1 MGIGNPDDPTEQQ
14 APARSLRR
22 RAASVRPVLSV
33 VLPAHNE
40 ASVIGPT
47 LRRIAGVA
55 GGSFELAGLIEV
67 VVVSDGSDDE
77 TFEEALGELERSLP
91 GTVVELVANAGSHAA
106 IRCGLRYAAGDYVAV
121 MSSDGQ
127 DPPEA
132 LPAMLGELRPQVD
145 IVWGRRRLRS
155 TDRRSARFL
164 AAAYYRVFRLL
175 TGLEYPP
182 AGLDFLVARRRVI
195 EAVLEHSQRNT
206 SLFLLMFNLGFG
218 QAFFDYDRGERAGGS
233 SSWTLR
239 KRARLAIDMLT
250 SFSPMPIRL
259 ASLCG
264 IAVGLLGIVL
274 GGVTLLRAL
283 LGDIPVPGWAS
294 LMIVTSTMSGF
305 MLLAIGLLGE
315 YLWRTL
321 DEVRQRPLFIEGR
334 HARVAEV
341 EDREPSTER

>member
-1 MGIGNPDDPTEQQ
+1 
-14 APARSLRR
+14 
-22 RAASVRPVLSV
+22 VLSV

-40 ASVIGPT
+40 ATVIGPT
-47 LRRIAGVA
+47 LRRIAAVA
-55 GGSFELAGLIEV
+55 KNSFELTELVEV
-67 VVVSDGSDDE
+67 IVVSDGSDDE
-77 TFEEALGELERSLP
+77 TFEEARQAVEHALP

-106 IRCGLRYAAGDYVAV
+106 IRCGLRYAGGDYVAI

-132 LPAMLGELRPQVD
+132 LPAMVRELRPQVD
-145 IVWGRRRLRS
+145 IVWGRRRHRT

-182 AGLDFLVARRRVI
+182 SGLDFLVTRRRVI
-195 EAVLEHSQRNT
+195 EAVLQHSQRNT
-206 SLFLLMFNLGFG
+206 SLFLLIFNLGFG
-218 QAFFDYDRGERAGGS
+218 QAFFDYDRGERVGGS

-250 SFSPMPIRL
+250 SFSPTPIRL

-264 IAVGLLGIVL
+264 IAVGLVGILL
-274 GGVTLLRAL
+274 GGVTLVRAL

-294 LMIVTSTMSGF
+294 LMIVSSTMSGF

-321 DEVRQRPLFIEGR
+321 DEARQRPLYIEGR
-334 HARVAEV
+334 HVDIAAVA
-341 EDREPSTER
+341 DREPPPER